1 MTNALKEGCLHVV
14 EDLQAIAST
23 PGEATNAQTYR
34 VPKIMYLKV
43 DASIDVDLTMS
54 PDDAGPTTL
63 PAFVDQSQFRT
74 IFLRLCQMSQSQ
86 IKVKK
91 NI

>member
-1 MTNALKEGCLHVV
+1 MTNALKEVSLHVAV
-14 EDLQAIAST
+14 DLQVIVST
-23 PGEATNAQTYR
+23 PGEDTNAQTYR